1 MQVKAVSG
9 KSILLMTALTISSL
23 FASFSVGAEDINLMC
38 VPQHHTHT
46 QSSGKFGRDIEC
58 SKFQERYPDKVGCHV
73 FELYI
78 DTESKSA
85 VYSVNSYKQYFDVEK
100 TNFDY
105 KLVRSTMKLGGVGG
119 TEVVIRIDRR
129 DLTFSY
135 EEVWSLFSSIAH
147 IDEIGWCIKLD
158 AVENKI

>member
-1 MQVKAVSG
+1 
-9 KSILLMTALTISSL
+9 
-23 FASFSVGAEDINLMC
+23 
-38 VPQHHTHT
+38 
-46 QSSGKFGRDIEC
+46 
-58 SKFQERYPDKVGCHV
+58 
-73 FELYI
+73 
-78 DTESKSA
+78 
-85 VYSVNSYKQYFDVEK
+85 
-100 TNFDY
+100 
-105 KLVRSTMKLGGVGG
+105 MKLGGVGG